1 MGEPGRTAL
10 DRRLSPRQHR
20 VVALA
25 TVGYRGDLVLRR
37 IALVAVMGLLV
48 VGCGG
53 PTVSSPAS
61 TLAVGSA
68 SPAGAAGSTPGS
80 SGSAAASSSEPGS
93 AWTGTSTAVQA
104 ALVAAGYV
112 CTERSD
118 IEGFKL
124 AACLKAGVAG
134 IDLYSRA
141 DASVAGLDAS
151 GTGTALTADEML
163 SAMGPAL
170 DAATNGWSDIAAAVR
185 AAGSPQKLTTSVL
198 PGSGLTLVVRGYAGS
213 SGLMTVSLL
222 APDLAA
228 LWGHVPAVSPAAS

>member
-10 DRRLSPRQHR
+10 DRRLSLRQHR

-80 SGSAAASSSEPGS
+80 SGSA
-93 AWTGTSTAVQA
+93 WTGTSTAVRA
-104 ALVAAGYV
+104 ALVSAGYV

-141 DASVAGLDAS
+141 DGSVAGLDAS
-151 GTGTALTADEML
+151 GTGTALTSDEML